1 MKLLTGIR
9 AGRRGIDSISERK
22 GKEGMEK
29 TKITIT
35 IEQDGKTAAET
46 TAGEETPEN
55 RRAAIT
61 DFSEIGEM
69 TEAEADRYA
78 VASDL
83 ANVCEYLEDSEVIK
97 IRLIVN
103 KAQARKEREENG
115 G

>member
-1 MKLLTGIR
+1 
-9 AGRRGIDSISERK
+9 
-22 GKEGMEK
+22 MEK

-35 IEQDGKTAAET
+35 IEQDGKTA
-46 TAGEETPEN
+46 GEETP
-55 RRAAIT
+55 
-61 DFSEIGEM
+61 
-69 TEAEADRYA
+69 EAEADRYA

>member
-1 MKLLTGIR
+1 MQKEGIR
-9 AGRRGIDSISERK
+9 AGRRRIDSISERK
-22 GKEGMEK
+22 GKEGMGK

-35 IEQDGKTAAET
+35 IEQAGKTAVET

-55 RRAAIT
+55 RKAAIT

-69 TEAEADRYA
+69 TEKEADRYA

-97 IRLIVN
+97 IRLIVS

>member
-1 MKLLTGIR
+1 
-9 AGRRGIDSISERK
+9 
-22 GKEGMEK
+22 MEK

-35 IEQDGKTAAET
+35 IERDGKTAVET

-55 RRAAIT
+55 MGEGSVN
-61 DFSEIGEM
+61 FSENGEM

-97 IRLIVN
+97 IRLIVS
-103 KAQARKEREENG
+103 KAQARKERKENG

>member
-1 MKLLTGIR
+1 
-9 AGRRGIDSISERK
+9 
-22 GKEGMEK
+22 MEK

-35 IEQDGKTAAET
+35 IERDGKTAVEMAT
-46 TAGEETPEN
+46 GEETPEN
-55 RRAAIT
+55 GKAAIT

-69 TEAEADRYA
+69 TEAEAERYA

-83 ANVCEYLEDSEVIK
+83 ANICEYLEDSEVIK
-97 IRLIVN
+97 IRLIVS